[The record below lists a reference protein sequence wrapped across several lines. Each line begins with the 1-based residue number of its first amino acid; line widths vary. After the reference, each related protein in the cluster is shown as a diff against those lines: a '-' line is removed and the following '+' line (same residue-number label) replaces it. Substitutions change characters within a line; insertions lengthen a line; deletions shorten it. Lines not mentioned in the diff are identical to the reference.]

1 MTERPE
7 PPIPTTG
14 IPPTWTKEQWR
25 VYGWEYFANHPER
38 HPLWASQINDSE
50 VEEVE
55 ESLLNETSEAEE
67 LAGDEL
73 VELSR
78 SLESKKEVEEETDN
92 PLLDLAKSLEESK
105 PTPPPERD
113 PTTSTP
119 TTKPP
124 RPPGLPPSA
133 RNQQPIT
140 SVTKPPRPESL
151 PPDISSRNPSQ
162 PIVRPPGLR
171 SNPSHSQSI
180 SPSPLVSKTNI
191 GPNPLQQ
198 AVAGV
203 SSRTSSLPVNS
214 EGVKWGVVEVIVG
227 FLATVTVVSFL
238 IGVAGDVLNVSS
250 GGEGSLW
257 PYVIA
262 LVSGVL
268 LRLITWLRP
277 SDETAPQS
285 HMAARNLPISNQPP
299 QSPNRPSISRPP
311 GLTSSNN
318 VPEPNLNASSQYS
331 RMDEGPIGRE
341 TLLAVNH
348 YLTCST
354 IGSITGKN
362 AVLLPGEKAELIDSK
377 AWGKSRS
384 QSTRPTKIDIYM
396 TRYRLIIVERKTIIT
411 YPTMISI
418 WMNIGRSFTPFDSLK
433 WSLSQRRS
441 FITFQKEIRIC
452 QENKE
457 LIMSFDNEM
466 NTMNNRGKWLRDS
479 WKFTT
484 KKNFIVIFR
493 CKNLHRLLESS
504 RFDPIEVGL
513 LTQHFNQ
520 VEDGHR
526 NDVRIAHGTTTL

>member
-14 IPPTWTKEQWR
+14 IPSTWTEDQWR
-25 VYGWEYFANHPER
+25 LYGWEYFAKHPDR

-50 VEEVE
+50 VKEVE
-55 ESLLNETSEAEE
+55 EPLLNETSEAEE
-67 LAGDEL
+67 LAGDDL

-78 SLESKKEVEEETDN
+78 SLESQKEIEEETDD
-92 PLLDLAKSLEESK
+92 PLLDLAKSLKESK
-105 PTPPPERD
+105 PAPPPERD
-113 PTTSTP
+113 PTTSIP
-119 TTKPP
+119 ITKPP

-140 SVTKPPRPESL
+140 SVTKPPRPEGL
-151 PPDISSRNPSQ
+151 PPNISSRNPSQ

-171 SNPSHSQSI
+171 SDPLHSQSI

-191 GPNPLQQ
+191 GPNPLQR

-203 SSRTSSLPVNS
+203 SSRASSLSVNS
-214 EGVKWGVVEVIVG
+214 EGEEWGIVEVIV
-227 FLATVTVVSFL
+227 L
-238 IGVAGDVLNVSS
+238 ILYIVCFGSLLIALGGEFFT

-257 PYVIA
+257 PYITGA
-262 LVSGVL
+262 VSAVL
-268 LRLITWLRP
+268 LRLIIWLRP
-277 SDETAPQS
+277 SDETAPQP
-285 HMAARNLPISNQPP
+285 HMAAGNLPISNQSP

-318 VPEPNLNASSQYS
+318 VPELNLNASPQYS

-348 YLTCST
+348 YLNCST
-354 IGSITGKN
+354 IGSITEKN

-384 QSTRPTKIDIYM
+384 HSTRPTKVDIYM
-396 TRYRLIIVERKTIIT
+396 TRYRLIIVERKTVIT

-418 WMNIGRSFTPFDSLK
+418 WMNLGRSFTPFDSLK

-452 QENKE
+452 QANKE

-484 KKNFIVIFR
+484 KKYFIVIFK

-513 LTQHFNQ
+513 LAQHFNQ